1 MICTLLKFDFT
12 FLPSLLSA
20 KNIFK
25 EMYAPSYSK
34 LIPTPYLWMCRA
46 PNLALEPDLVGVAA
60 VRVNAAAPAAA
71 ALVVDD
77 GDV

>member
-1 MICTLLKFDFT
+1 
-12 FLPSLLSA
+12 
-20 KNIFK
+20 
-25 EMYAPSYSK
+25 MYALSYIK

-60 VRVNAAAPAAA
+60 AVRVNAA
-71 ALVVDD
+71 VVDD